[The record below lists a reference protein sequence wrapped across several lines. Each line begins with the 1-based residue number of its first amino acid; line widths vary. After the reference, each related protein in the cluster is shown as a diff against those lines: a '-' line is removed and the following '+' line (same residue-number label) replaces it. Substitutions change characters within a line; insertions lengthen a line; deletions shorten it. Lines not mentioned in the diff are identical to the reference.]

1 MSSVHL
7 RKYAS
12 KMFPSVRLE
21 GFGQQR
27 TAIQLN
33 FKGKCEG
40 LDRIWVWMGDVMMWN
55 KAWAGRE
62 TMERLQLWCNAR
74 SIALKRGLKTNDF
87 KRF

>member
-27 TAIQLN
+27 TIIQSN

-40 LDRIWVWMGDVMMWN
+40 LDRIWVWMGDDVEQSLSWAWN
-55 KAWAGRE
+55 NGATSAMVQCQADWIKEGAE
-62 TMERLQLWCNAR
+62 NQQL
-74 SIALKRGLKTNDF
+74 
-87 KRF
+87 